1 MPDYVPGPDDQ
12 FNRFQQI
19 FVDFIV
25 ARGAALG
32 FAGADITPLTAGR
45 TAWNADYAEH
55 LNKQADAR
63 AATEGKDSNR
73 AGYEPLLRAAAQRAQ
88 TAPAMT
94 DEWRVEAGLTVRETS
109 RTRAGAPTSR
119 PVGVVDTRQRR
130 QHTITWTDEATPHT
144 RAKPAGVRGC
154 EIWVAIDDQ
163 PPTSK
168 HQMTFLAL
176 DTASPY
182 LNVFEDG
189 TQFGKIAHY
198 MLRWVNSRNEPGPW
212 SETVSA
218 TIGA

>member
-1 MPDYVPGPDDQ
+1 M
-12 FNRFQQI
+12 
-19 FVDFIV
+19 
-25 ARGAALG
+25 
-32 FAGADITPLTAGR
+32 LTSYKPVNQSEKDLDPSR
-45 TAWNADYAEH
+45 
-55 LNKQADAR
+55 AR
-63 AATEGKDSNR
+63 AKIASAILTKGSE
-73 AGYEPLLRAAAQRAQ
+73 YMTQRCQ